1 MYLVLHMPALLFALW
16 SLTSPAFT
24 FCYATTLNSW
34 RGGQSNLLYLL
45 PLRKAF
51 QPLFTQKQFPFQSQ
65 LYILEQKWPQLS
77 AVWALTTATTG
88 LELSHLP
95 RKYFFFFGSGI
106 CFFNWFTFSARICSV
121 IDLNNGGTCWQW
133 EISCFPSPCTAVGY
147 MTNTQ
152 PATNATRRRKDLYLT
167 KELLTTNSHCDG
179 DWLNKWHLALF
190 V

>member
-1 MYLVLHMPALLFALW
+1 MPALLFAVW
-16 SLTSPAFT
+16 SLPSLAFS
-24 FCYATTLNSW
+24 FCYATMLNSW
-34 RGGQSNLLYLL
+34 RGGQRHLLYLL
-45 PLRKAF
+45 PSTPLHPKAI
-51 QPLFTQKQFPFQSQ
+51 PFSVSII
-65 LYILEQKWPQLS
+65 YSWAKVTTAECC
-77 AVWALTTATTG
+77 VWALTTATTG

-95 RKYFFFFGSGI
+95 PKYFIFFGFGT
-106 CFFNWFTFSARICSV
+106 CFFHWFTFSAHICSV